1 MRRKGLTVTAATI
14 AEKRLK
20 ATVKAALVEVL
31 EERKDLVVDLFEEAL
46 LDIGLARAIR
56 EGERTPAIGRER
68 VLAALGAKS

>member
-1 MRRKGLTVTAATI
+1 
-14 AEKRLK
+14 
-20 ATVKAALVEVL
+20 
-31 EERKDLVVDLFEEAL
+31 L